1 MKKIMML
8 LIAVV
13 MLFSVTGQAMAA
25 FNEGDLIRVVYSGTG
40 AGTEYATDLGAF
52 SASAPL
58 ASNVAFNA
66 DTFNLSSLGSGATW
80 ANTNVAYF
88 ILSNTANGTN
98 GAAYASG
105 PAGAG
110 NINPYAF
117 WGSFSPAAGST
128 LDTYRGAAVGNN
140 ATVAQTFTYS
150 YWNMMNG
157 GGTMIGTMGNYLASG
172 DAEKNLAALG
182 SSSYVDQVL
191 YYYGSDPSLGAQGT
205 NLATIRTFA
214 NGSTELVAQAT
225 PIPAAIYLFGS
236 GLMGLVGLRRKTV
249 A

>member
-1 MKKIMML
+1 MKKIILLFVAMML
-8 LIAVV
+8 MVSFA
-13 MLFSVTGQAMAA
+13 GQAMAA
-25 FNEGDLIRVVYSGTG
+25 FDEGDLIRVVYSGTG

-58 ASNVAFNA
+58 TTNVAFNT
-66 DTFNLSSLGSGATW
+66 DTFSLSKLGSGATL

-88 ILSNTANGTN
+88 ILSNTANGGN
-98 GAAYASG
+98 GSAYASG
-105 PAGAG
+105 PANAG

-140 ATVAQTFTYS
+140 ATVAQTGTYS

-172 DAEKNLAALG
+172 DAEKNLGALAT
-182 SSSYVDQVL
+182 SSYVDQVL
-191 YYYGSDPSLGAQGT
+191 YYYGSDPSSGAQGT
-205 NLATIRTFA
+205 SIATIRTFA
-214 NGSTELVAQAT
+214 DGSTQLVAQAT